1 MLNKDYYKDSILKL
15 AFRGQDI
22 AVVDGEPKACINTSC
37 AKCALHGAATSCRE
51 ARWDWANSEYEEKV
65 DWTKVKCDTPILVK
79 TTPNEAWHRRYF
91 AKYEDGRVYTWDGGC
106 TSWSAS
112 TTGFWQYAKLAPL
125 PLKTETN

>member
-22 AVVDGEPKACINTSC
+22 AVVDGEPKSCIHTSC

-65 DWTKVKCDTPILVK
+65 DWTKVPVDTKILVRDRNVEQWQ
-79 TTPNEAWHRRYF
+79 PRYF
-91 AKYEDGRVYTWDGGC
+91 ARFEDGKVYAWNNGA
-106 TSWSAS
+106 TSYSEKRMTVWA
-112 TTGFWQYAKLAPL
+112 QAKLFEED
-125 PLKTETN
+125 KNEE